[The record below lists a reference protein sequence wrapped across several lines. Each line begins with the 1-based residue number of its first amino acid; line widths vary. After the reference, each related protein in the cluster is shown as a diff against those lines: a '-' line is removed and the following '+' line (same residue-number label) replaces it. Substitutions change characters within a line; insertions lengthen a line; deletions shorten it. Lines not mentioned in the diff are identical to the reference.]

1 MSLLLL
7 GTSYGA
13 NAAIINDGDTL
24 IGSTNI
30 NVTKDDTTQTIT
42 ITTNGLATTAELNTN
57 KANIA
62 ANTAQIGTN
71 TVDINTNKANIAA
84 NTVQI
89 GINASAINSNKDDI
103 SDLKAVNTALG
114 LDKNKVGMK
123 YFRANS
129 NGDDAYA
136 TGADAIA
143 VGKNARASKDKA
155 VAMGTQAEA
164 SGVGA
169 IAIGAETKEN
179 GNSKGA
185 EAAAENSVAIGSDAV
200 VVEEGRNGI
209 ALGRGA
215 ITGARSGMTADDGS
229 QLVQVGGG
237 QNSISIGNGANARGN
252 SPHCPRGW
260 RCSHE

>member
-114 LDKNKVGMK
+114 LDKNKVGA
-123 YFRANS
+123 F
-129 NGDDAYA
+129 
-136 TGADAIA
+136 GAHLIWRSAI
-143 VGKNARASKDKA
+143 
-155 VAMGTQAEA
+155 
-164 SGVGA
+164 
-169 IAIGAETKEN
+169 
-179 GNSKGA
+179 
-185 EAAAENSVAIGSDAV
+185 
-200 VVEEGRNGI
+200 
-209 ALGRGA
+209 
-215 ITGARSGMTADDGS
+215 
-229 QLVQVGGG
+229 
-237 QNSISIGNGANARGN
+237 
-252 SPHCPRGW
+252 
-260 RCSHE
+260 